1 MRWPVQGLL
10 LLLTL
15 TVPGFAGAQQSPSS
29 APPTKAP
36 AKRPP
41 AAQAA
46 PSTKSD
52 TDSQE
57 PKSDKPDPEADLQ
70 LAVTSAGNDPATLMK
85 NLEDY
90 LVRYPNSPRRM
101 AIYRGIMQAEVQS
114 HNDSLALE
122 YAQKILAIEAEDT
135 QTMYVAATILERM
148 PDDASLNR
156 AIDYDTH
163 LITSVAKADPE
174 SRPNNMTLDEWSAGR
189 NKFLMNLYNMR
200 GRIER
205 HLQKNDDAVKDYRQG
220 FGIMPGAEGALA
232 LGEIAEEQK
241 HADEAIRQYAAAFF
255 LAGLDPDDTS
265 VNRDSLRL
273 RMGNLWRFTHDSN
286 AGLGD
291 VLLAAYDQNR
301 AMAKAS
307 LPDEPAPVVYNQGV
321 TDPLQFA
328 LRKIDGGGTTIKPA
342 DSRGKIV
349 ILNFWTTWCAYCRTT
364 ESALASIR
372 AKFAS
377 RDDVVSLSAN
387 VDEEEATIKPF
398 LKDQKVDGTLVFADG
413 LDQALR
419 VTSIPTIIILDR
431 SGKTVYRA
439 QGYAPDDLVDAAS
452 AAITKAAA
460 APAP

>member
-1 MRWPVQGLL
+1 
-10 LLLTL
+10 
-15 TVPGFAGAQQSPSS
+15 
-29 APPTKAP
+29 
-36 AKRPP
+36 
-41 AAQAA
+41 
-46 PSTKSD
+46 
-52 TDSQE
+52 
-57 PKSDKPDPEADLQ
+57 
-70 LAVTSAGNDPATLMK
+70 
-85 NLEDY
+85 
-90 LVRYPNSPRRM
+90 
-101 AIYRGIMQAEVQS
+101 MQAEVQA
-114 HNDSLALE
+114 HNDQLALD
-122 YAQKILAIEAEDT
+122 YAQKILAIEADDT
-135 QTMYVAATILERM
+135 QTMYVAAAILERM
-148 PDDASLNR
+148 PDDASINR

-200 GRIER
+200 GRMER
-205 HLQKNDDAVKDYRQG
+205 HLHKNDDAVKDFRQG
-220 FGIMPGAEGALA
+220 FSIMPGAEGALDM
-232 LGEIAEEQK
+232 GEIAEEQK

-255 LAGLDPDDTS
+255 LAGLDPDDNS
-265 VNRDSLRL
+265 ANRDSLRL
-273 RMGNLWRFTHDSN
+273 RMGNLWRFTHDST

-307 LPDEPAPVVYNQGV
+307 LPDAPAPVVYNQGV

-328 LRKIDGGGTTIKPA
+328 LRKIDGGGTVKPA

-364 ESALASIR
+364 ESALAGIR

-387 VDEEEATIKPF
+387 VDEEESAIKPF
-398 LKDQKVDGTLVFADG
+398 LKEQKVDGTLVFADG

-419 VTSIPTIIILDR
+419 VTSIPTIVILDR
-431 SGKTVYRA
+431 TGKTVYRT

-452 AAITKAAA
+452 AAITRAAA